1 MGIAKR
7 LEARTRD
14 GIKTRLTRDRAED
27 MLRKIMGLPPEI
39 RPVRDREEELRRA
52 REKFNLQQMGWI
64 PKTLE
69 TESIKATRKMIQE
82 VRDSGQ
88 G

>member
-69 TESIKATRKMIQE
+69 TESIKATRKMVQE
-82 VRDSGQ
+82 VQDSGQ